1 MNLRYVGI
9 FCSSGPRGEIE
20 MNLVMLKR
28 SEKVMTGNTWR
39 VKLFVLLLFLSCQNG
54 DMHILFNH
62 CQARDLATSP
72 INILCFFKAKKHI

>member
-20 MNLVMLKR
+20 MNLAMLKR
-28 SEKVMTGNTWR
+28 SEKVMTGSTWR
-39 VKLFVLLLFLSCQNG
+39 VKLFVLLLFLSCNNC
-54 DMHILFNH
+54 DMHIFFNH

-72 INILCFFKAKKHI
+72 FNILSFFKGK